1 MECRRENYS
10 GRVGEMMQSLRN
22 RVQATA
28 AIPAWMRRLAIFMLV
43 AIVMLDQLVLP
54 ARADAPPGDG
64 SYAVPFASSVTG
76 RWRTGRGG
84 SLVEIFRCSSDGMER
99 PGGPFLCGRIIN
111 AKRAEVE
118 GHLLLA
124 GFRPKNGAWRKGR
137 IIDPRSRSTYR
148 GRLTLLAPD
157 RLEIRGCLLM
167 FCRAQIW
174 ERVPGDFDQIP
185 ERGPVGTGNLPRPA
199 SP

>member
-1 MECRRENYS
+1 MQRRP
-10 GRVGEMMQSLRN
+10 N

-28 AIPAWMRRLAIFMLV
+28 AILAWMRRLAIFMLV
-43 AIVMLDQLVLP
+43 AIVMLDQPNLP
-54 ARADAPPGDG
+54 ARAEAAPGDG
-64 SYAVPFASSVTG
+64 SYADPFVPSVTG
-76 RWRTGRGG
+76 RWRTGHGG
-84 SLVEIFRCSSDGMER
+84 SLVEIFRCSSDGTAH

-111 AKRAEVE
+111 AKRPEVE

-124 GFRPKNGAWRKGR
+124 NFRPKNGAWGKGR

-148 GRLTLLAPD
+148 GRLTLLAPN

-174 ERVPGDFDQIP
+174 ERVPSGFDEIP
-185 ERGPVGTGNLPRPA
+185 ERGPVGTANLPRPA